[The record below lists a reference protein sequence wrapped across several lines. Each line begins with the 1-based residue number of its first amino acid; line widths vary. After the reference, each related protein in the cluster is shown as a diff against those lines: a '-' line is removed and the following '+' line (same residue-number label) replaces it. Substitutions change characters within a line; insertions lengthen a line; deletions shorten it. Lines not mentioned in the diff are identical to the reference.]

1 MSVISLEEWRKKLE
15 DISNSTSPS
24 KQSSMLDGAG
34 ETLTDDQKD
43 GTKAVYMVLAMARL
57 KPFTTKSTMARD
69 AATEIALCASE
80 GFLTTKVNDV
90 TFSNVWM
97 VTARGLEY
105 MEECEDVLS
114 D

>member
-24 KQSSMLDGAG
+24 KQSSMWDGAG

-69 AATEIALCASE
+69 AANEIALCASE

>member
-15 DISNSTSPS
+15 DISTSPSPS
-24 KQSSMLDGAG
+24 KQSSMSDELGRHSLMTRRM
-34 ETLTDDQKD
+34 EQKLSTWFSLWR
-43 GTKAVYMVLAMARL
+43 GW

-90 TFSNVWM
+90 TFGNVWM

-105 MEECEDVLS
+105 MEDMEDVLG

>member
-1 MSVISLEEWRKKLE
+1 MSGK
-15 DISNSTSPS
+15 
-24 KQSSMLDGAG
+24 AG
-34 ETLTDDQKD
+34 PTLTDEQMD
-43 GTKAVYMVLAMARL
+43 GTHAVYMVLAMARL

-80 GFLTTKVNDV
+80 GFLTTKVNDT

-105 MEECEDVLS
+105 MEDFDNVFG